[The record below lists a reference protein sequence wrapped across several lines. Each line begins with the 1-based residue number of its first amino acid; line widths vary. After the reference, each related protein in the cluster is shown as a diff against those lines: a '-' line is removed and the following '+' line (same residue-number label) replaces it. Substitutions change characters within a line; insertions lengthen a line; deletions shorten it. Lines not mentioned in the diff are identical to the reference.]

1 MVRGR
6 RIGCWLFLL
15 CLAGLP
21 QAERSRKVENDSNHN
36 WTYQGHCV
44 KAHTSTETKDY
55 DKNRLSNRHRKYRTE
70 REGKRDRGSAGI
82 EIVGQESFKLNPG
95 VVAMPKFSSA
105 NMRRANDEKE
115 KKMAEPV
122 ARRGGR
128 VPACMGRCLKELANS
143 MFFMCRRRVD
153 GTTSPCI
160 IFHRFCLF
168 KKKKK
173 KNKGTGPPTEHPNTI
188 YVPLRRI
195 SRFFQARLN
204 LFKFKI

>member
-21 QAERSRKVENDSNHN
+21 QAERSRQRSVVNDSNHN

-95 VVAMPKFSSA
+95 VAAMPKFSRA
-105 NMRRANDEKE
+105 NMRGANDEKE
-115 KKMAEPV
+115 KKRAEAV

-128 VPACMGRCLKELANS
+128 VPECMGRCLKGLANS

-160 IFHRFCLF
+160 IFH
-168 KKKKK
+168 
-173 KNKGTGPPTEHPNTI
+173 
-188 YVPLRRI
+188 LRIWDR
-195 SRFFQARLN
+195 SDF
-204 LFKFKI
+204 